1 MMSDARIDLSDA
13 GISKTLRR
21 LRRRPLVDPAGWP
34 LGVGGEL
41 EGRALV
47 EDLLPQ
53 RGPMLLVDKLVGVDL
68 PKRLALGRRMIAPD
82 HVGLEG
88 HFPKNP
94 VLPGVLLIEMMGQV
108 GLCLYTLLLREEL
121 AEEAAAR
128 QVRATKILGAH
139 FVREVRPGDTVELL
153 VQATR
158 FDTMLGECV
167 AQALVDGEV
176 VGVMAGE
183 VTVF

>member
-1 MMSDARIDLSDA
+1 MRETAIELSDA

-21 LRRRPLVDPAGWP
+21 LRRRPLVEPERWP
-34 LGVGGEL
+34 LGVGGAL

-53 RGPMLLVDKLVGVDL
+53 RGPMLLVDALVGVDRSE
-68 PKRLALGRRMIAPD
+68 RLALGRRTITTD

-88 HFPKNP
+88 HFPNDP

-108 GLCLYTLLLREEL
+108 GLCLYTLLLREEVP
-121 AEEAAAR
+121 EEAAAL

-139 FVREVRPGDTVELL
+139 FVGEVRPGDTVELL
-153 VQATR
+153 VQATS

>member
-1 MMSDARIDLSDA
+1 MSETTIDLSDA

-21 LRRRPLVDPAGWP
+21 LRRRPLVEPEGWP
-34 LGVGGEL
+34 LGVGGEAL

-47 EDLLPQ
+47 ESLLPQ
-53 RGPMLLVDKLVGVDL
+53 RGPMLLVDELVGVDL
-68 PKRLALGRRMIAPD
+68 QKRLALGRRLIGED

-88 HFPKNP
+88 HFPDDP
-94 VLPGVLLIEMMGQV
+94 VLPGVLLIEMMGQA
-108 GLCLYTLLLREEL
+108 GLCLYTLLLRQEL
-121 AEEAAAR
+121 PEEAAEL

-139 FVREVRPGDTVELL
+139 FVREVRPGDSVELL

>member
-1 MMSDARIDLSDA
+1 MRDATIDLSEADL
-13 GISKTLRR
+13 GKTLRR
-21 LRRRPLVDPAGWP
+21 LRRRPLLSPEEWP
-34 LGVGGEL
+34 VGVGAQL
-41 EGRALV
+41 EGLALI

-53 RGPMLLVDKLVGVDL
+53 RGPMLLVDTLVGADL
-68 PKRLALGRRMIAPD
+68 SKRIALGVRFIGDD
-82 HVGLEG
+82 HIGLEG
-88 HFPKNP
+88 HFPGDP

-108 GLCLYTLLLREEL
+108 GLCLYSLILRKEL
-121 AEEAAAR
+121 PEEAAR
-128 QVRATKILGAH
+128 LQVRATKVLGAQ

-167 AQALVDGEV
+167 AQALVNGEV